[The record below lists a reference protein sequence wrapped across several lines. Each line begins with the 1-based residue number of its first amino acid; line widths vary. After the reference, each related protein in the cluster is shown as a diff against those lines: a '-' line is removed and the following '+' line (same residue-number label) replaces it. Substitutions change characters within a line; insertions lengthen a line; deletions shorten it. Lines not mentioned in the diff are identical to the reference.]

1 MTANPKIQSL
11 EAISALQILIYDVF
25 KRHCLAKNRR
35 IGKVFSMGVKNL
47 LGAKVKQLRKMQ
59 GYTQEKFAELIDI
72 TPRNLN
78 RIESGENFV
87 TSETLD
93 KILQTLDISADILF
107 SFEHLKDEKEIINE
121 IYNYINV
128 IRLDTTKLK
137 KAHRILRILAEDDF

>member
-1 MTANPKIQSL
+1 
-11 EAISALQILIYDVF
+11 
-25 KRHCLAKNRR
+25 
-35 IGKVFSMGVKNL
+35 MGVKNL

>member
-1 MTANPKIQSL
+1 
-11 EAISALQILIYDVF
+11 
-25 KRHCLAKNRR
+25 
-35 IGKVFSMGVKNL
+35 MGVKNL

-107 SFEHLKDEKEIINE
+107 SFEHLKDEKEIIKE
-121 IYNYINV
+121 IYDYINV
-128 IRLDTTKLK
+128 MRLDTTKLK